1 MTTLMA
7 FQEVG
12 LESVKN
18 PMIVEHE
25 KSYTRQVQFEY
36 PTEDITINKIEP
48 PMLPFVT
55 SNSDQDE
62 TEEDKFQLRY
72 FAWLLLRH
80 SSKGQRQ
87 IQPAFSGFL
96 LRLRQGSQIA
106 RPIKYEET
114 FLLPITTKVT
124 DGRTIISYMK
134 FLLKQ
139 AKKMNLQY
147 CNITLDVGA
156 AMNAYLVEWMKQ
168 EEFKNIIIHLG
179 DFHFIKENFK
189 VLGLLIKNSGF
200 LDIVFCSGICSSGRL
215 KEWSNCR

>member
-1 MTTLMA
+1 
-7 FQEVG
+7 
-12 LESVKN
+12 
-18 PMIVEHE
+18 
-25 KSYTRQVQFEY
+25 
-36 PTEDITINKIEP
+36 
-48 PMLPFVT
+48 
-55 SNSDQDE
+55 
-62 TEEDKFQLRY
+62 
-72 FAWLLLRH
+72 
-80 SSKGQRQ
+80 
-87 IQPAFSGFL
+87 
-96 LRLRQGSQIA
+96 
-106 RPIKYEET
+106 
-114 FLLPITTKVT
+114 
-124 DGRTIISYMK
+124 MK

-215 KEWSNCR
+215 KEWSNCSLSSSAIFAFFNLFSISLKNLISL